1 MSAADYLAELE
12 PRRWAL
18 VVGNAS
24 YTRLG
29 PLPGA
34 LIDASQ
40 MEVRLQDLG
49 FLVTRCTDVATVAQF
64 EDDVLPAFRRQV
76 RAGDLVLF
84 YFSGHGFSHGPDS
97 YLAVTG
103 MDLRIAARDL
113 GEVAIAVEALAT
125 YLSRPA
131 PGLLL
136 MVMDACRSIGD
147 FSIVDAAAQDTV
159 LKGAPATRPM
169 HDARINLL
177 AAYASRPGMP
187 AIASDAGGDGPS
199 LFTAEL
205 LAQLGMDER
214 EFGVMFNDVSAQ
226 VRLASGERQQPGLQ
240 DWSDTEL
247 YLRLPT
253 ALREQQKEA
262 WLVALSS
269 RSRKLIQR
277 FAYRFSISRHAAAAR
292 AWLADN
298 VFEDPAANPI
308 HPRELAAFPA
318 NAGARNLR
326 SNLFASAR
334 PADRRAL
341 LLELRVPPLP
351 DGLPELLHGA
361 AIKRA
366 LANLRDS
373 PRRITQVALAIEP
386 SADPN
391 ESDVREA
398 RLQHAI
404 FLLERGG
411 LDRGQLVR
419 TTEGDEAH
427 AAIGNHSRSRIGD
440 GVRLRFFGRL
450 LSVALL
456 MTMGAATHAAIAA
469 HPYDEAIARHARHET
484 SKIVGGIEASDAQV
498 PWQVSL
504 GVASIPDPRA
514 AHFCGGSVIAATWIV
529 TAAHCVARLAPDKVR
544 VVAGSNTLQPGLP
557 RHVVKRIIVHP
568 SFAPATVD
576 RDIALLELAEPL
588 PMDDRIQAIALL
600 RTGQEKKRLVKDAA
614 LAVTGW
620 GVTVE
625 DGVAVGSLRVLDVP
639 LVLRRSCN
647 RALAY
652 DGAISINMICAGY
665 PTGGR
670 DACQGDS
677 GGPLT
682 VDLDIDGKRTPTLA
696 GIVSWGDGCAHVD
709 KVGVYTRV
717 AKFTAWVGACLA
729 GGPGCR

>member
-24 YTRLG
+24 YARLG

-34 LIDASQ
+34 LIDAIQ
-40 MEVRLQDLG
+40 MEARLLDLG
-49 FLVTRCTDVATVAQF
+49 FQVTRCTDVATVAQF

-298 VFEDPAANPI
+298 VFDDTAAKPI
-308 HPRELAAFPA
+308 QPRELAAFPA
-318 NAGARNLR
+318 NAGSRNLR
-326 SNLFASAR
+326 SNLLVSATQ
-334 PADRRAL
+334 AEQHAL
-341 LLELRVPPLP
+341 LLELLVPPLA
-351 DGLPELLHGA
+351 DGLPELLQGT
-361 AIKRA
+361 AIRRA
-366 LANLRDS
+366 LADLRDS
-373 PRRITQVALAIEP
+373 QRRITQVTLAIEP
-386 SADPN
+386 SDDED
-391 ESDVREA
+391 ESEVREA
-398 RLQHAI
+398 RLQHAL
-404 FLLERGG
+404 FLLERSG

-419 TTEGDEAH
+419 ATDGNDVH
-427 AAIGNHSRSRIGD
+427 AAVGNNPHATIGD

-456 MTMGAATHAAIAA
+456 MTMGVAANAAIAA

-484 SKIVGGIEASDAQV
+484 GKIVGGIEAADGLA

-504 GVASIPDPRA
+504 GVASISDPWA
-514 AHFCGGSVIAATWIV
+514 AHFCGGSVVAATWIV
-529 TAAHCVARLAPDKVR
+529 TAAHCVTRLAPDKLR
-544 VVAGSNTLQPGLP
+544 VVAGSNTLHAGLP
-557 RHVVKRIIVHP
+557 RYVVKRIIVHP
-568 SFAPATVD
+568 SFAAATVD

-588 PMDDRIQAIALL
+588 PMDNRIQAIALL
-600 RTGQEKKRLVKDAA
+600 RTGQEKKRLVKDAP
-614 LAVTGW
+614 LSVTGW
-620 GVTVE
+620 GVTVD
-625 DGVAVGSLRVLDVP
+625 DGVAVSSLRVLVVP

-652 DGAISINMICAGY
+652 DGAISIHMICAGY

-682 VDLDIDGKRTPTLA
+682 IDLDIDGKRTPTLA

-717 AKFTAWVGACLA
+717 AKFTAWVGACIA
-729 GGPGCR
+729 GGPGCQ